1 MCYNRGEKHAGPSK
15 CLQRRGDLNRE
26 LVAQFL
32 RRGAI
37 TCNEETTLHL
47 VAQIMVVNR
56 IRYCVVLNNKREVM
70 GLISSDMMINALGK
84 DFGTARAKDIV
95 TPDSIPTVTLSTP
108 ITDAVALMA
117 KEAIEHLIVVSDKA
131 GSRAVIG
138 MLFAS
143 DIIAC
148 MAKAGEKGEVS

>member
-1 MCYNRGEKHAGPSK
+1 M
-15 CLQRRGDLNRE
+15 NRE
-26 LVAQFL
+26 PVAKFI

-37 TCNEETTLHL
+37 TCSEETTLHH

-70 GLISSDMMINALGK
+70 GLISADTMINAFGK
-84 DFGTARAKDIV
+84 DFGTARAGDII
-95 TPDSIPTVTLSTP
+95 TPGSIPIVTLSSP

-117 KEAIEHLIVVSDKA
+117 KEAIEHLIVVSDRP

-138 MLFAS
+138 MLFAG
-143 DIIAC
+143 DIIAR
-148 MAKAGEKGEVS
+148 MATDQEQGTAS

>member
-1 MCYNRGEKHAGPSK
+1 MSRGRVS
-15 CLQRRGDLNRE
+15 
-26 LVAQFL
+26 QFI

-56 IRYCVVLNNKREVM
+56 IRYCVVLNNRREVV
-70 GLISSDMMINALGK
+70 GLISSDTMITAFGK
-84 DFGTARAKDIV
+84 DFGTAKARDMV
-95 TPDSIPTVTLSTP
+95 TPDSIATVTLSTP
-108 ITDAVALMA
+108 IAEAVALMA

-143 DIIAC
+143 DMIAY
-148 MAKAGEKGEVS
+148 MAKAGEQGAVS